1 MGVVREYKRAED
13 DIVEIVLGRW
23 LARRGQV
30 LPHYAQCREVGSHLD
45 FLDAALLLEPT
56 AKIHG
61 NIRDHSFEV
70 PRVVPSRF
78 RVLLSTNLHK
88 L

>member
-1 MGVVREYKRAED
+1 MGVVRESKRAED

-23 LARRGQV
+23 LAHRDQV
-30 LPHYAQCREVGSHLD
+30 HAHHAQCRKVGSHLD

-61 NIRDHSFEV
+61 KH
-70 PRVVPSRF
+70 P
-78 RVLLSTNLHK
+78 
-88 L
+88 